1 MQSADIYFVRAE
13 NEYRHPTTPPRA
25 AAPRRRHVHR
35 WHPLA
40 RRRRA

>member
-13 NEYRHPTTPPRA
+13 NEYRHPTTPRRSTA
-25 AAPRRRHVHR
+25 VRRRPGHG
-35 WHPLA
+35 WNPLA